1 MKRGD
6 TDVLVLIV
14 PSQGRHAVRTRGTNG
29 WRNPQVTDLCL
40 KQREEL
46 MLDTALA
53 FVRMKGE
60 NVKSCSGS
68 VLQRSC
74 LDASRD
80 TAML

>member
-14 PSQGRHAVRTRGTNG
+14 SSQGRHAVRTWGTNG
-29 WRNPQVTDLCL
+29 WTNPQGTDLCL

-46 MLDTALA
+46 VLDTALA

-60 NVKSCSGS
+60 NLKSCSGS
-68 VLQRSC
+68 VLQRCC
-74 LDASRD
+74 LGASRD
-80 TAML
+80 TEML